1 MTTVASAVPAH
12 THAPVDVPSVDVRV
26 ALLGLGQ
33 VGSAVAAL
41 ARAAEDDTHRFTI
54 TSALVR
60 NAARLRS
67 VDGIPLVTDPAI
79 ALDPRPDVVVEVLG
93 GVEPARTLILEA
105 LARGI
110 PVVTAN
116 KSLLAAYGDDLFAAA
131 DRTGTPLLYEAS
143 VLAGVPFLG
152 TFSRRP
158 WIRDVTAL
166 SGIVNGTS
174 NFILSRMAAGRVP
187 FAQALASAQRTGY
200 AEPDPSKDLR
210 GDDAVEKL
218 CVLMR
223 HFGGLS
229 VSPSEVDRTG
239 IEEIEQQ
246 DLEQAAAFGGVV
258 RPLVAADWTGGHVT
272 AFAGPAFLPLSN
284 PLARIDGVQN
294 AVVLRTRWS
303 GDLFYAGPG
312 AGPTVTA
319 ATVLDD
325 VIETR
330 HGSRVRHAPQASRR
344 SGVCGVPETGWF
356 VRLNCGRLQDAQQG
370 PGLLGGLGV
379 RVRRSSALFAGNG
392 TLRQWILTAACGRD
406 HVAAALDVLAARTG
420 ASTRILRAF
429 E

>member
-1 MTTVASAVPAH
+1 MTTVASAVRAH
-12 THAPVDVPSVDVRV
+12 AHAPVDVPPVDVRV

-41 ARAAEDDTHRFTI
+41 ARSAAGTHRFTI

-60 NAARLRS
+60 STARARS
-67 VDGIPLVTDPAI
+67 IDDVPLVIDPAS
-79 ALDPRPDVVVEVLG
+79 ALDSRPEVVVEVLG
-93 GVEPARTLILEA
+93 GVEPARTLVLEA
-105 LARGI
+105 LACGI

-116 KSLLAAYGDDLFAAA
+116 KSLLAACGDELFAAA

-174 NFILSRMAAGRVP
+174 NFILSRMAAERVP
-187 FAQALASAQRTGY
+187 FVQALASAQRAGY

-218 CVLMR
+218 CVLLR

-229 VSPSEVDRTG
+229 VSPSDIDRTG
-239 IEEIEQQ
+239 IEDLEQQ
-246 DLEQAAAFGGVV
+246 DLEQAAALGGVV

-272 AFAGPAFLPLSN
+272 AFAGPAFVPASN

-303 GDLFYAGPG
+303 GDLFYGGPG

-325 VIETR
+325 VVEAR
-330 HGSRVRHAPQASRR
+330 QASRIR
-344 SGVCGVPETGWF
+344 HTPRESRKSGVCAAPETGWF
-356 VRLNCGRLQDAQQG
+356 VRLNCDRLQDAQQG

-392 TLRQWILTAACGRD
+392 TLSQWILTAPCGRD
-406 HVAAALDVLAARTG
+406 HLAAALDVLTARTG